1 MTLTPSTSLFFRL
14 DSEWLDRGSEP
25 GIRVMGAEDIIG
37 DTNRAPTS

>member
-14 DSEWLDRGSEP
+14 DSEWLDRSEP

-37 DTNRAPTS
+37 DTNRVPTS